1 MKEILKRYAMALVFL
16 FLVIVLMIAG
26 TMGVMKF
33 GDKMIKDT
41 GLEMKPRG
49 ERLNK

>member
-1 MKEILKRYAMALVFL
+1 MKEILKRYSMAIIFL

-41 GLEMKPRG
+41 GLKMKPRG
-49 ERLNK
+49 ESINR